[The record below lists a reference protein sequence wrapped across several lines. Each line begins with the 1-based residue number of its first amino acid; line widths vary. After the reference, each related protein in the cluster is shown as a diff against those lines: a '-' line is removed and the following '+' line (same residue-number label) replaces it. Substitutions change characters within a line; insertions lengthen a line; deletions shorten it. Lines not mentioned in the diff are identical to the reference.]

1 METATT
7 RTISRFGP
15 QSEETLTSD
24 DIHACGVDIAREW
37 MEQDGFR
44 ILGVCWLPR
53 YNPQI
58 IAEREGRLCHV
69 IVRTGIHPYPGFLGN
84 GEGLACVEHAA
95 KCSALCYFA
104 GITLVHAA
112 AADAGNEGVTRRPL
126 RGTGFYVSCD
136 GLKIMTTPER
146 IGEGS

>member
-15 QSEETLTSD
+15 QSEETLTSA

-58 IAEREGRLCHV
+58 IAEREGRLC
-69 IVRTGIHPYPGFLGN
+69 
-84 GEGLACVEHAA
+84 AA
-95 KCSALCYFA
+95 DPEADGGGGRLRS
-104 GITLVHAA
+104 AA
-112 AADAGNEGVTRRPL
+112 AA
-126 RGTGFYVSCD
+126 
-136 GLKIMTTPER
+136 
-146 IGEGS
+146 